1 MMYQKIRV
9 DYWVVSCNVL
19 FSSGLMILVLP
30 IYYSHH
36 SVVNPYLLIH
46 HYGWWTSYWNM
57 ACHLSF
63 LVGSKSGVLW
73 PLNWNHFLTP
83 VLVSQD
89 PIKKNERGYPSRFF
103 WLFEILAILEVVT
116 SSDTH
121 VPLFRNILVRTWGCR
136 ISLDSE
142 WWEEAENVYVNISRY
157 WKSRYKCENA
167 SKAISPSEHG
177 DIAYRWIKNDER
189 RSKIHTNK
197 KCGPRIMTFWH

>member
-1 MMYQKIRV
+1 MLCGLFLISHTKVAQYSSYYYYYLKHAICIPHNTV
-9 DYWVVSCNVL
+9 D
-19 FSSGLMILVLP
+19 
-30 IYYSHH
+30 
-36 SVVNPYLLIH
+36 VNCRFYIVQLGFGSKWLTNAWSQLWHI
-46 HYGWWTSYWNM
+46 
-57 ACHLSF
+57 
-63 LVGSKSGVLW
+63 VGSKSGVLW
-73 PLNWNHFLTP
+73 PLNCNHFLTP

-142 WWEEAENVYVNISRY
+142 WWEEAENVYVDISRY

-167 SKAISPSEHG
+167 S
-177 DIAYRWIKNDER
+177 NER
-189 RSKIHTNK
+189 AR
-197 KCGPRIMTFWH
+197 

>member
-1 MMYQKIRV
+1 MISTLLTKQMKHYLMPNSVPPK
-9 DYWVVSCNVL
+9 L
-19 FSSGLMILVLP
+19 FCDGPHFEISIP
-30 IYYSHH
+30 I
-36 SVVNPYLLIH
+36 
-46 HYGWWTSYWNM
+46 
-57 ACHLSF
+57 
-63 LVGSKSGVLW
+63 VGSKSGVLW
-73 PLNWNHFLTP
+73 PLNCNHFLTP

-142 WWEEAENVYVNISRY
+142 WWEEAENVYVDISRY

-167 SKAISPSEHG
+167 S
-177 DIAYRWIKNDER
+177 NER
-189 RSKIHTNK
+189 AR
-197 KCGPRIMTFWH
+197 

>member
-1 MMYQKIRV
+1 MGFSNNRKEILWRLELLKDSLNISVYRSFATSQSKVRLEKNV
-9 DYWVVSCNVL
+9 FRYNNFVV
-19 FSSGLMILVLP
+19 I
-30 IYYSHH
+30 
-36 SVVNPYLLIH
+36 
-46 HYGWWTSYWNM
+46 
-57 ACHLSF
+57 
-63 LVGSKSGVLW
+63 VGSKSGVLW

-142 WWEEAENVYVNISRY
+142 WWEEAENVYVDISRY

-167 SKAISPSEHG
+167 S
-177 DIAYRWIKNDER
+177 NER
-189 RSKIHTNK
+189 AR
-197 KCGPRIMTFWH
+197 

>member
-1 MMYQKIRV
+1 MKRLV
-9 DYWVVSCNVL
+9 D
-19 FSSGLMILVLP
+19 I
-30 IYYSHH
+30 
-36 SVVNPYLLIH
+36 
-46 HYGWWTSYWNM
+46 
-57 ACHLSF
+57 
-63 LVGSKSGVLW
+63 VGSKSGVLW

-136 ISLDSE
+136 ISLHSE
-142 WWEEAENVYVNISRY
+142 WRDDSENVYVDISRY

-167 SKAISPSEHG
+167 SNERARCRILTNIENSWISGISMACCIWFWPNFAP
-177 DIAYRWIKNDER
+177 IIRWIK
-189 RSKIHTNK
+189 K
-197 KCGPRIMTFWH
+197 KYVLGTLGRYMGH

>member
-1 MMYQKIRV
+1 MR
-9 DYWVVSCNVL
+9 
-19 FSSGLMILVLP
+19 
-30 IYYSHH
+30 
-36 SVVNPYLLIH
+36 
-46 HYGWWTSYWNM
+46 
-57 ACHLSF
+57 LS

-73 PLNWNHFLTP
+73 PLNCNHFLTP

-142 WWEEAENVYVNISRY
+142 WWEEVENVYVDISRY

-167 SKAISPSEHG
+167 SNERARCRILTNIENSWIYGISMACYIWFRPNFAPIRLWIKKNMFWGPLGDIWALRPKKSKKSQKMTYFLTHFCHYSHNTRTMNRISP
-177 DIAYRWIKNDER
+177 WN
-189 RSKIHTNK
+189 IHY
-197 KCGPRIMTFWH
+197 GMSQR

>member
-1 MMYQKIRV
+1 MELETSWIDLYVPDRRCFLL
-9 DYWVVSCNVL
+9 YL
-19 FSSGLMILVLP
+19 
-30 IYYSHH
+30 
-36 SVVNPYLLIH
+36 PYL
-46 HYGWWTSYWNM
+46 TSDSNSKYIFEICSIDW
-57 ACHLSF
+57 

-73 PLNWNHFLTP
+73 PLNCNHFLTP

-142 WWEEAENVYVNISRY
+142 WWEEVENVYVDISRY
-157 WKSRYKCENA
+157 WKSWYKYENV
-167 SKAISPSEHG
+167 S
-177 DIAYRWIKNDER
+177 NER
-189 RSKIHTNK
+189 AL
-197 KCGPRIMTFWH
+197 